1 MTPDQTGV
9 VANRWPSG
17 DAVEPRVVH
26 DGLPMTIMSM
36 LRRASVTSEMIVSW
50 PWLVQLV
57 KDGDPLAKRTTTN
70 EDDDA
75 VVSLWTSEAEP
86 AAFTFLHFDEL
97 DETAHAHTWG
107 SPQYWEA
114 AAQADARLGKVV
126 AHADLLC
133 RQRKERVLLI
143 VCSDHGGSE
152 HEHSRMIESHMSVPL
167 LVWSSEPGLSIHV
180 DEGAS
185 VLDITPT
192 VLQALGVEVPVMVR
206 GRSLFRSD

>member
-180 DEGAS
+180 DDGAS